1 MNITVKK
8 VRMMNWKWVLL
19 FILLLFLV
27 IFATQN
33 YEIVEITFLFW
44 SFRTSR
50 SIIIFSTLLVGIFIG
65 WTITLMS
72 KNTKK

>member
-1 MNITVKK
+1 
-8 VRMMNWKWVLL
+8 MNWKWIVL
-19 FILLLFLV
+19 FFLLLFLV

-50 SIIIFSTLLVGIFIG
+50 AIIIFSTLLAGILIG
-65 WTITLMS
+65 WTITVMS
-72 KNTKK
+72 KEKRKKNE

>member
-1 MNITVKK
+1 
-8 VRMMNWKWVLL
+8 MNWKWIVL

-50 SIIIFSTLLVGIFIG
+50 AIIIFLTLLAGILIG

-72 KNTKK
+72 KEKRKKNE